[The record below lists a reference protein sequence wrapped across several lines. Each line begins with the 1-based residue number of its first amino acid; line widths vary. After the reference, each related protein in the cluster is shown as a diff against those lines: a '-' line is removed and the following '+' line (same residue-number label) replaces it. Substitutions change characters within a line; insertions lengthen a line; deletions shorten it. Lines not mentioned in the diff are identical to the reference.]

1 MRGASEDKLF
11 QGAEA
16 LYRRLVELGDKPME
30 DSFFELVSGPCND
43 ERLGQN
49 WEDRKN
55 MAELVGA
62 LEGRTITWPEK
73 WRANYIAEGR
83 AQGRVEGRVG
93 LLVSMAR
100 QRFGEA
106 VASTISDLLKSVR
119 TELAL
124 DEVGSWLLT
133 CETGEAL
140 IARIR
145 QM

>member
-1 MRGASEDKLF
+1 M
-11 QGAEA
+11 

-55 MAELVGA
+55 MAERVGA

-119 TELAL
+119 TEPAL